1 MKGGSGAACATMNH
15 MEQGK
20 LTDEQLQYFDVL
32 SRQFPNQAAVFT
44 EIINLQAILNLPK
57 GTEHFMSDLHG
68 EYDAFLHILNNCSGV
83 IREKVEQLFGNTL
96 SEKEQKDLLT
106 LIYYPKEKMDLM
118 EREKPLSETWGKT
131 TLRRLVRLA
140 KMLSSK
146 YTRSKVR
153 KAMPE
158 GFRYVIDELMH
169 AAPDEDQNQYAYH
182 ARILDTIWETGS
194 FRLFVDALSYLIK
207 RLAVDHLHIVGDIY
221 DRGPHADK
229 IMDELMKHHSMDL
242 QWGNH
247 DVLWMG
253 AAAGSAACIVN
264 VIRNNVRY
272 HNWEILENG
281 YGISLRH
288 FAMFADKN
296 YTYTES
302 KEPLVKAINVML
314 FKLEGQAVLRHPE
327 WHMEDRLLFD
337 KIDPV
342 KGTAALPSGTY
353 ALNTVDFPTCNPA
366 RPYELS
372 PEEAEILQEWQRDFR
387 NSERLQRHMRFFF
400 SHGSLYR
407 VMNNN
412 LMFHGGVPLDEEGNF
427 RPVTLWG
434 KTLKGRAYM
443 DWVDH
448 LARQAFVRRNQ
459 DDQDFFFFLWI
470 HPDSPVTGRTIK
482 TFERSVIDDESTW
495 PEPQDPYYKLHR
507 RKDICV
513 KVLHEFGL
521 DSEQAHIING
531 HTPVKVAQGDTPV
544 RAEGKEICIDGGF
557 CKAYQKSTG
566 IAGYTLIFNSHG
578 LRIKAHYPFQ
588 DIEHVLTSNA
598 DIDSITTQVEQE
610 PKRIM
615 IADTDNG
622 RRLQKQI
629 DGLEL
634 LLYAYRNGWVLEKQA
649 KK

>member
-1 MKGGSGAACATMNH
+1 
-15 MEQGK
+15 
-20 LTDEQLQYFDVL
+20 
-32 SRQFPNQAAVFT
+32 
-44 EIINLQAILNLPK
+44 
-57 GTEHFMSDLHG
+57 
-68 EYDAFLHILNNCSGV
+68 
-83 IREKVEQLFGNTL
+83 
-96 SEKEQKDLLT
+96 
-106 LIYYPKEKMDLM
+106 
-118 EREKPLSETWGKT
+118 
-131 TLRRLVRLA
+131 
-140 KMLSSK
+140 
-146 YTRSKVR
+146 
-153 KAMPE
+153 
-158 GFRYVIDELMH
+158 MH

-194 FRLFVDALSYLIK
+194 FRLFVGALSYLIK

-296 YTYTES
+296 YNYTES

-342 KGTAALPSGTY
+342 KGTATLPSGTY
-353 ALNTVDFPTCNPA
+353 AMNTVDFPTCDPEH
-366 RPYELS
+366 PYELS
-372 PEEAEILQEWQRDFR
+372 PEEEEILEEWQRDFR

-412 LMFHGGVPLDEEGNF
+412 LMFHGGVPLDAEGNF